1 MGLFIPFVTLTFIF
15 FGIFGCFHEKHLRIF
30 GVFYEKHL
38 RKLIKSIIFATKIY
52 RQIEDME
59 RLFKRKLYNRLLEW
73 KQVQNGKSAILIE
86 GARRVGKSTLVEQF
100 AKNEYESYILV
111 DFNEASE
118 EVKSLFDNL
127 MNKDYIFLQL
137 QAMYNVVLKERKSVI
152 IFDEVQKCPLARQA
166 IKYLVKDGR
175 YDYIETGSL
184 ISIKKNT
191 KDITIPSEEER
202 VTLYPMDYEE
212 FRWALGDEAS
222 VPLLHTF
229 FEKRLPLN
237 QAHRDKMRDFRLY
250 MLIGGMPQAV
260 KTFIETN
267 NFSMVDHV
275 KRGIIK
281 VYQEDFQKLD
291 ETGRLETLFMEI
303 PSQLNQTNNRYK
315 PYAVL
320 GDVDDNKLLE
330 LLKDL
335 EDSKTTLFSYHSND
349 PNVGM
354 SLTKDISKF
363 KIFCADTGLFVTL
376 AFWDK
381 DHTENI
387 IYQKLLNDKLS
398 TNMGYV
404 YENIIAQILTAA
416 GNKLFY
422 YTWKKDA
429 NHNYEIDFLLSRGAK
444 LHPIEVKSSG
454 YKTHKSLDAF
464 CQKFSHNIEK
474 RYLIYTKD
482 LKQDE
487 DTLLLPV
494 YMTQF
499 L

>member
-1 MGLFIPFVTLTFIF
+1 
-15 FGIFGCFHEKHLRIF
+15 
-30 GVFYEKHL
+30 
-38 RKLIKSIIFATKIY
+38 
-52 RQIEDME
+52 ME
-59 RLFKRKLYNRLLEW
+59 RIFKRKLYDRLLEW
-73 KQVQNGKSAILIE
+73 KRVQNGKTAILIE
-86 GARRVGKSTLVEQF
+86 GPRRVGKSTLVEHF
-100 AKNEYESYILV
+100 AKNEYESYILI
-111 DFNEASE
+111 DFNEASD
-118 EVKSLFDNL
+118 EVKSLFNNL
-127 MNKDYIFLQL
+127 MNKDFIFLQL
-137 QAMYNVVLKERKSVI
+137 QALYNVVLKERKSVI

-175 YDYIETGSL
+175 HDYIETGSL

-191 KDITIPSEEER
+191 KNITIPSEEER

-212 FRWALGDEAS
+212 FRWALGDEAT
-222 VPLLHTF
+222 VPLLRTF
-229 FEKRLPLN
+229 YERRLPLDR
-237 QAHRDKMRDFRLY
+237 AHRDKMRDFRLY
-250 MLIGGMPQAV
+250 MLVGGMPQAV
-260 KTFIETN
+260 KAYIETN
-267 NFSMVDHV
+267 NFSMVDQA

-281 VYQEDFQKLD
+281 VYQDDFQKLD

-303 PSQLNQTNNRYK
+303 PSQLSQTSNRYK

-320 GDVDDNKLLE
+320 GQVDNDKLLE

-335 EDSKTTLFSYHSND
+335 EDSKTALFSYHSNE

-363 KIFCADTGLFVTL
+363 KIFCADTGLFITL

-398 TNMGYV
+398 TNLGYV
-404 YENIIAQILTAA
+404 YENMIAQMLVAS

-422 YTWKKDA
+422 YTWPKDKS
-429 NHNYEIDFLLSRGAK
+429 HYYEIDFLLSRGTK

-454 YKTHKSLDAF
+454 YKAHKSLDVF
-464 CQKFSHNIEK
+464 CQKHSHVVDR

-482 LKQDE
+482 LKKDE
-487 DTLLLPV
+487 ETLLLPV
-494 YMTQF
+494 YMTPF

>member
-1 MGLFIPFVTLTFIF
+1 
-15 FGIFGCFHEKHLRIF
+15 
-30 GVFYEKHL
+30 
-38 RKLIKSIIFATKIY
+38 
-52 RQIEDME
+52 ME
-59 RLFKRKLYNRLLEW
+59 RIFKRKLYARLLEW
-73 KQVQNGKSAILIE
+73 KQVQNGKTAILIE

-100 AKNEYESYILV
+100 AKNEYDSYILI
-111 DFNEASE
+111 DFNEASD
-118 EVKSLFDNL
+118 EVKSLFNNL
-127 MNKDYIFLQL
+127 MNKDFIFLQL
-137 QAMYNVVLKERKSVI
+137 QALYNVVLKERKSVI

-191 KDITIPSEEER
+191 KNITIPSEEER
-202 VTLYPMDYEE
+202 ITLYPMDYEE
-212 FRWALGDEAS
+212 FRWALGDEAT
-222 VPLLHTF
+222 VPLLRTF
-229 FEKRLPLN
+229 YERRLPLDR
-237 QAHRDKMRDFRLY
+237 AHRDKMRDFRLY

-260 KTFIETN
+260 KAYIETN
-267 NFSMVDHV
+267 NFSMVDQA

-281 VYQEDFQKLD
+281 VYQDDFQKLD

-303 PSQLNQTNNRYK
+303 PSQLSQTSNRYK
-315 PYAVL
+315 PYTVL
-320 GDVDDNKLLE
+320 GQVDDDKLTE

-335 EDSKTTLFSYHSND
+335 EDSKTALFSYHSNE

-381 DHTENI
+381 YHTENI

-398 TNMGYV
+398 TNLGYV
-404 YENIIAQILTAA
+404 YENMIAQMLAA
-416 GNKLFY
+416 SGNKLFY
-422 YTWKKDA
+422 YTWPKDET
-429 NHNYEIDFLLSRGAK
+429 HNYEIDFLLSRGSK

-454 YKTHKSLDAF
+454 YKSHKSLDVF
-464 CQKFSHNIEK
+464 CQKYSHVVDR

-482 LKQDE
+482 LKKDE
-487 DTLLLPV
+487 ETLLLPV
-494 YMTQF
+494 YMTSF

>member
-1 MGLFIPFVTLTFIF
+1 
-15 FGIFGCFHEKHLRIF
+15 
-30 GVFYEKHL
+30 
-38 RKLIKSIIFATKIY
+38 
-52 RQIEDME
+52 ME
-59 RLFKRKLYNRLLEW
+59 RIFKRKLYNRLLEW
-73 KQVQNGKSAILIE
+73 KRVQNGKSAIMIE

-100 AKNEYESYILV
+100 AKNEYESYILI
-111 DFNEASE
+111 DFNEASD
-118 EVKSLFDNL
+118 EVKSLFNNL
-127 MNKDYIFLQL
+127 MNMDFIFLQL
-137 QAMYNVVLKERKSVI
+137 QALYNVVLKERKSVI

-191 KDITIPSEEER
+191 KGITIPSEEER

-212 FRWALGDEAS
+212 FRWALGDEAT
-222 VPLLHTF
+222 VPLLRTF
-229 FEKRLPLN
+229 YEKRLPLDK
-237 QAHRDKMRDFRLY
+237 AHRDKMRDFRLY
-250 MLIGGMPQAV
+250 MLVGGMPQAV
-260 KTFIETN
+260 NTYIETN
-267 NFSMVDHV
+267 NFSLVDHT
-275 KRGIIK
+275 KRGIIN
-281 VYQEDFQKLD
+281 VYRDDFQKLD
-291 ETGRLETLFMEI
+291 PSGRLETLFMEI
-303 PSQLNQTNNRYK
+303 PSQLSQTNNRYK

-320 GDVDDNKLLE
+320 GEVDDDKLLE

-363 KIFCADTGLFVTL
+363 KVFCADTGLFVTL

-398 TNMGYV
+398 TNLGYV
-404 YENIIAQILTAA
+404 YENIIAQALAA
-416 GNKLFY
+416 SGNKLFY
-422 YTWKKDA
+422 YTWPKDET
-429 NHNYEIDFLLSRGAK
+429 HNYEIDFLLSRGAK

-454 YKTHKSLDAF
+454 YKAHTSLDVF
-464 CQKFSHNIEK
+464 CEKYSHVVER

-482 LKQDE
+482 LKRDME
-487 DTLLLPV
+487 TLLLPV

>member
-1 MGLFIPFVTLTFIF
+1 M
-15 FGIFGCFHEKHLRIF
+15 
-30 GVFYEKHL
+30 
-38 RKLIKSIIFATKIY
+38 
-52 RQIEDME
+52 D
-59 RLFKRKLYNRLLEW
+59 RLFKRKLYDRLLEW
-73 KQVQNGKSAILIE
+73 KRVQNGKSAILVE

-100 AKNEYESYILV
+100 AKNEYESYILI

-118 EVKSLFDNL
+118 EVKSLFSDL

-137 QAMYNVVLKERKSVI
+137 QAIYNVVLKERNSVI

-191 KDITIPSEEER
+191 KNITIPSEEER

-222 VPLLHTF
+222 VSLLRTF
-229 FEKRLPLN
+229 YEKRLPLDK
-237 QAHRDKMRDFRLY
+237 AHRDKMRDFRLY
-250 MLIGGMPQAV
+250 MLVGGMPQAV
-260 KTFIETN
+260 NAYIETN
-267 NFSMVDHV
+267 NFSLVDHV

-291 ETGRLETLFMEI
+291 GSGRLETLFMEI
-303 PSQLNQTNNRYK
+303 PSQLSQTNNRYK
-315 PYAVL
+315 QYDVL
-320 GDVDDNKLLE
+320 GDVDDDKLLE
-330 LLKDL
+330 FLKDL

-398 TNMGYV
+398 TNLGYV
-404 YENIIAQILTAA
+404 YENVIAQMLAA
-416 GNKLFY
+416 SGNKLFY
-422 YTWKKDA
+422 YTWPKDGT
-429 NHNYEIDFLLSRGAK
+429 HSYEIDFLLSRGAK

-454 YKTHKSLDAF
+454 YKTHKSLDVF
-464 CQKFSHNIEK
+464 CQKYSHIVEK

-482 LKQDE
+482 LKKDE
-487 DTLLLPV
+487 DTLMLPV
-494 YMTQF
+494 YMTPF